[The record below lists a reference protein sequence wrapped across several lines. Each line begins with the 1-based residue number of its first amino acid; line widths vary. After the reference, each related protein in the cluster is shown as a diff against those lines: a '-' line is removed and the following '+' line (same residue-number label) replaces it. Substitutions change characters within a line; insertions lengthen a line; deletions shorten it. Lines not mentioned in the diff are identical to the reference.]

1 MSRPE
6 ILAPAGNR
14 EMLGAAVFSG
24 ADAVYLGLTG
34 FNARRTAGN
43 FTPEELQE
51 AVSFCHARGVK
62 VHVTLNT
69 LVYDRELA
77 GLADAVRAV
86 AAAGADAVIADDLAT
101 AQLVKS
107 IAPTL
112 HLHGSTQMSVHT
124 PEGAKE
130 LAALGYD
137 RVILARELSLE
148 EIRAVCEASP
158 IEVEVFVHGA
168 LCMGVSGQCMM
179 SAFLGGR
186 SGNRGACAGPC
197 RLPFDASPNLRPGQ
211 PGRACHLSLKDMD
224 YIPHLR
230 ELMDAGVASV
240 KIEGRLRTPEYAA
253 AVVAACR
260 AVCAGQ
266 PYDEKLVRDIFS
278 RSGFTDGYLM
288 NRNDGK
294 MFGVRT
300 EADAE
305 ATRAATPKA
314 RELFRRELQ
323 RVPVR
328 YTVSGGVEDGG
339 VKLTAADADGHK
351 VSVYSADEPQ
361 PAQKDPAPGIERA
374 LGKTGGTPFTC
385 AGVEFACGEGGP
397 GFLPGSAWNEMRRE
411 ALDKLLQKRSE
422 PAPLATKEITLPE
435 YAEHEVGMIPQLAAR
450 FETAAQLPGAE
461 YLAKLRYLILPIREA
476 DAVPQPLR
484 CKTLLELPRA
494 AFGTVEPDTMRR
506 LAALEGSGF
515 AGVVANNLAQF
526 GYASPLPVFGGLG
539 LNVTNPMSAAE
550 YVCLGACGLLVQ
562 PETALTAMR
571 AVAPRQKDGT
581 PVPTAA
587 LCYGHL
593 PLMLT
598 RACPLRNVR
607 TSCAGCTHKGKL
619 RDRKGR
625 DFPVRCSAPGSAG
638 MRTVFNPVPLYMGDR
653 LTEMPVD
660 LAVAAFTLE
669 PADRVEEVLTHLFH
683 QQPFDGEFTRG
694 LYYTNN

>member
-1 MSRPE
+1 M
-6 ILAPAGNR
+6 
-14 EMLGAAVFSG
+14 
-24 ADAVYLGLTG
+24 
-34 FNARRTAGN
+34 
-43 FTPEELQE
+43 
-51 AVSFCHARGVK
+51 
-62 VHVTLNT
+62 
-69 LVYDRELA
+69 
-77 GLADAVRAV
+77 
-86 AAAGADAVIADDLAT
+86 
-101 AQLVKS
+101 
-107 IAPTL
+107 
-112 HLHGSTQMSVHT
+112 
-124 PEGAKE
+124 
-130 LAALGYD
+130 
-137 RVILARELSLE
+137 
-148 EIRAVCEASP
+148 
-158 IEVEVFVHGA
+158 
-168 LCMGVSGQCMM
+168 
-179 SAFLGGR
+179 
-186 SGNRGACAGPC
+186 
-197 RLPFDASPNLRPGQ
+197 
-211 PGRACHLSLKDMD
+211 
-224 YIPHLR
+224 
-230 ELMDAGVASV
+230 
-240 KIEGRLRTPEYAA
+240 
-253 AVVAACR
+253 
-260 AVCAGQ
+260 
-266 PYDEKLVRDIFS
+266 
-278 RSGFTDGYLM
+278 
-288 NRNDGK
+288 
-294 MFGVRT
+294 
-300 EADAE
+300 
-305 ATRAATPKA
+305 
-314 RELFRRELQ
+314 
-323 RVPVR
+323 
-328 YTVSGGVEDGG
+328 
-339 VKLTAADADGHK
+339 
-351 VSVYSADEPQ
+351 
-361 PAQKDPAPGIERA
+361 
-374 LGKTGGTPFTC
+374 GKTGGTPFTC

-422 PAPLATKEITLPE
+422 PAPLATKKITLPE

-550 YVCLGACGLLVQ
+550 YVCLGARGLLVQ

-607 TSCAGCTHKGKL
+607 TCCAGCTHKGKL

>member
-1 MSRPE
+1 MGMATSKVRLNICGSSYVVNTSESEDYMKNLADRLNLDMNELMASSNSVSITTAAVMTALNYRDELEKASGSADNMRRQIKDYLEDAASAKMAAEEARRENASLKRRVDELERRLRRNQFPAEDELSRPE

-43 FTPEELQE
+43 FTPDELRE
-51 AVSFCHARGVK
+51 AVVFCHARGVK

-69 LVYDRELA
+69 LVYDRELS

-168 LCMGVSGQCMM
+168 LCMSVSGQCMM

-197 RLPFDASPNLRPGQ
+197 RLPFDASAGLKPGQ

-278 RSGFTDGYLM
+278 RSGFTDGYLT

-300 EADAE
+300 EADAA

-323 RVPVR
+323 RVPVH
-328 YTVSGGVEDGG
+328 YELSGGVEDGG
-339 VKLTAADADGHK
+339 VKLTARDDDGHR

-361 PAQKDPAPGIERA
+361 PAQKDPLPGIERA
-374 LGKTGGTPFTC
+374 LGKTGGTPFVMDGL
-385 AGVEFACGEGGP
+385 AAEPGEGGF
-397 GFLPGSAWNEMRRE
+397 GFLPGA
-411 ALDKLLQKRSE
+411 
-422 PAPLATKEITLPE
+422 
-435 YAEHEVGMIPQLAAR
+435 G
-450 FETAAQLPGAE
+450 
-461 YLAKLRYLILPIREA
+461 
-476 DAVPQPLR
+476 
-484 CKTLLELPRA
+484 LERA
-494 AFGTVEPDTMRR
+494 APRGAGQ
-506 LAALEGSGF
+506 AAGK
-515 AGVVANNLAQF
+515 AQR
-526 GYASPLPVFGGLG
+526 GH
-539 LNVTNPMSAAE
+539 
-550 YVCLGACGLLVQ
+550 
-562 PETALTAMR
+562 
-571 AVAPRQKDGT
+571 APR
-581 PVPTAA
+581 
-587 LCYGHL
+587 
-593 PLMLT
+593 
-598 RACPLRNVR
+598 R
-607 TSCAGCTHKGKL
+607 TG
-619 RDRKGR
+619 
-625 DFPVRCSAPGSAG
+625 V
-638 MRTVFNPVPLYMGDR
+638 
-653 LTEMPVD
+653 
-660 LAVAAFTLE
+660 
-669 PADRVEEVLTHLFH
+669 
-683 QQPFDGEFTRG
+683 
-694 LYYTNN
+694 